1 MRITVRNL
9 GVLKEAAIDLKPLTI
24 FVGPNNAGKTWLAY
38 VLAGIFGPYGYEEYV
53 ESDEQGDIAIS
64 YPSLENALENL
75 LKTGSATIDLVQ
87 FADDYAEQYFNN
99 VARSTSHWMPEFMGS
114 QVASFDRLD
123 ISIALDERKKH
134 VLERVLNFP
143 LRREISGSLHGPS
156 LSIRKKRGERTLSV
170 YMTTQFL
177 ASDENSSEEAVVEPP
192 SPDIIKEFLLR
203 AVFEVI
209 HRSLYPHI
217 RILPTERTTFI
228 TLPFRREVHE
238 ESAMLKEKLSEQE
251 TRAVLAPVVSFL
263 HMISSTF
270 DDESAERAQ
279 RARSARTNPQ
289 IREYI
294 QLAQLLEKQIL
305 HGAVKISPAKPVAA
319 LNQVG
324 GDSSQ
329 EILFQPD
336 VSSQLEIAI
345 ASSMAKEL
353 SPLVLYLRYLVL
365 PDELLIIDEPEMNL
379 HPEAQAK
386 ITEFLAM
393 LVNAGLNI
401 LVTTHSP
408 YVVDHLANLL
418 KAAEKTGEE
427 KEAVRDEFYLQR
439 TDAFIP
445 KDKVSVYLI
454 EEGTAKN
461 ALDEDGAIQ
470 WNTFGDVSDRISEI
484 YFKTTKRLFAF
495 WNSRARS

>member
-53 ESDEQGDIAIS
+53 QSDEQEDIVRN

-87 FADDYAEQYFNN
+87 FAENYAELYFNN
-99 VARSTSHWMPEFMGS
+99 VARSTSNWMCEFMGS
-114 QVASFDRLD
+114 QMASFDRLD
-123 ISIALDERKKH
+123 VAISLDERKKH
-134 VLERVLNFP
+134 LLERVLNFS

-156 LSIRKKRGERTLSV
+156 LSIRKKRGERNLSV
-170 YMTTQFL
+170 YIATQFI
-177 ASDENSSEEAVVEPP
+177 ATDENAPEEAVVEPP

-203 AVFEVI
+203 AVFEII
-209 HRSLYPHI
+209 HRSLYPNI
-217 RILPTERTTFI
+217 RILPAERTTFI
-228 TLPFRREVHE
+228 TFPFAKRKVQE
-238 ESAMLKEKLSEQE
+238 ESATLKEKSTEPE
-251 TRAVLAPVVSFL
+251 TRAMLAPVGHFL
-263 HMISSTF
+263 HMIGTAF

-279 RARSARTNPQ
+279 RARSVRTNSK

-305 HGAVKISPAKPVAA
+305 RGDVKISPAKAVG
-319 LNQVG
+319 QVN
-324 GDSSQ
+324 GDVTQ

-336 VSSQLEIAI
+336 DSNTLEIAI
-345 ASSMAKEL
+345 ASSMVKEL

-393 LVNAGLNI
+393 LVNAGINV

-418 KAAEKTGEE
+418 KAAEKTDEE

-439 TDAFIP
+439 TDAFIT

-454 EEGTAKN
+454 DDGSAKN
-461 ALDEDGAIQ
+461 ALDEDGVIQ

-484 YFKTTKRLFAF
+484 YFKL
-495 WNSRARS
+495 